1 MRETIVITS
10 IYPPTEAVKKFS
22 RLENHHLIVVADAKT
37 PSDWHCENARYL
49 SITEQKKMGFKL
61 SASLPENHYCRKM
74 LGYLLAMANGAS
86 AIIDTDDDNTP
97 KEDWQFPA
105 FQGTFDLI
113 TLPGF
118 INVYQLYTNQNIWP
132 RGTPLN
138 LIKKDYKLTENIVSV
153 PSEVGI
159 WQGLADEDP
168 DVDAIYRLTSDTPCY
183 FNERAPVV
191 LKEQTISPFN
201 TQNTKIRRELFA
213 LMYLP
218 TFVTFRFT
226 DILRGL
232 VAQPIMWLHGFRLG
246 FTQASVVQKRN
257 PHDYYKD
264 FLSEIP
270 MYQHNAAIIPAVERV
285 IRADNSVE
293 DNLVLAYQELCRL
306 QIVEARELS
315 VLQDWLEDL
324 RAIYR

>member
-1 MRETIVITS
+1 
-10 IYPPTEAVKKFS
+10 
-22 RLENHHLIVVADAKT
+22 
-37 PSDWHCENARYL
+37 
-49 SITEQKKMGFKL
+49 
-61 SASLPENHYCRKM
+61 
-74 LGYLLAMANGAS
+74 
-86 AIIDTDDDNTP
+86 
-97 KEDWQFPA
+97 
-105 FQGTFDLI
+105 
-113 TLPGF
+113 
-118 INVYQLYTNQNIWP
+118 
-132 RGTPLN
+132 
-138 LIKKDYKLTENIVSV
+138 
-153 PSEVGI
+153 
-159 WQGLADEDP
+159 
-168 DVDAIYRLTSDTPCY
+168 
-183 FNERAPVV
+183 
-191 LKEQTISPFN
+191 
-201 TQNTKIRRELFA
+201 
-213 LMYLP
+213 MYLP